1 MRFTSKDLDIAG
13 IPSLNVNAFRSDG
26 FGINAVY
33 SKGGGDAPA
42 PPDYVAAAK
51 ATAQGDLDLAKYQTQ
66 ANRINQYTPWGNVT
80 YTNDRQFDQQ
90 AYDAAMAAYNRQVQ
104 QQQSA
109 PSGWSYVRPNH
120 GYGESDMGIGR
131 LMPVSGGGLGGGLG
145 GLMGSQST
153 PTMPDPKDFY
163 TGGDNWEQHVQLAP
177 ELQAMLEQEWAIQ
190 QGLVDPQN
198 AALAR
203 VQEMMAAGFDP
214 SALPEGGTAFAPSGE
229 ILPTYDPNLQ
239 TNNATELLM
248 GRINPQL
255 DRQREALRAQLAN
268 QGIAQGSPAYN
279 QAMLEFGQQANDAHN
294 QAALQGIG
302 LGMQQQGL
310 QFSQGLANR
319 QLTAAEQAQQFGQSE
334 QARQRALTEA
344 AYLRSLPMQELG
356 MLMGGNQ
363 VQMPQFP
370 GYAQQGQVAGP
381 DLLGAAGAQHQGNI
395 GKWNANQAQR
405 QQSMQGWG
413 GLGGAVGGL
422 FGGPVGG
429 AIGSI
434 GGTLLGGLFG

>member
-26 FGINAVY
+26 FGINGVY
-33 SKGGGDAPA
+33 GKGGGDAPS
-42 PPDYVAAAK
+42 PPDYEKAAR
-51 ATAQGDLDLAKYQTQ
+51 ATAEGDLELAKYQTQ

-80 YTNDRQFDQQ
+80 YTNDRQFDQA
-90 AYDAAMAAYNRQVQ
+90 AYDAAMAAYNRQIEQ
-104 QQQSA
+104 QQQ
-109 PSGWSYVRPNH
+109 PQHQNPFGFEMFFN
-120 GYGESDMGIGR
+120 
-131 LMPVSGGGLGGGLG
+131 LGKN
-145 GLMGSQST
+145 Q
-153 PTMPDPKDFY
+153 PKMPDAADFY
-163 TGGDNWEQHVQLAP
+163 TGGDNWEQHTELAP
-177 ELQAMLEQEWAIQ
+177 ELQDQLEQEWAIQ
-190 QGLVDPQN
+190 AGLRDPQN
-198 AALAR
+198 AALGR
-203 VQEMMAAGFDP
+203 VQQMMEEGFDP
-214 SALPEGGTAFAPSGE
+214 STLPEGGTAFAPSGE

-395 GKWNANQAQR
+395 GQW
-405 QQSMQGWG
+405 
-413 GLGGAVGGL
+413 
-422 FGGPVGG
+422 
-429 AIGSI
+429 
-434 GGTLLGGLFG
+434 

>member
-33 SKGGGDAPA
+33 GKGGGDAPS
-42 PPDYVAAAK
+42 PPDYEKAAR
-51 ATAQGDLDLAKYQTQ
+51 ATAEGDLELAKYQTQ

-80 YTNDRQFDQQ
+80 YTNDRQFDQA
-90 AYDAAMAAYNRQVQ
+90 AYDAAMAAYNRQIEQ
-104 QQQSA
+104 QQQ
-109 PSGWSYVRPNH
+109 PQHQNPFGF
-120 GYGESDMGIGR
+120 
-131 LMPVSGGGLGGGLG
+131 GGLFTHSQGGDQGLGGRQPTPFEMLSNLG
-145 GLMGSQST
+145 KNQ
-153 PTMPDPKDFY
+153 PKMPDAADFY
-163 TGGDNWEQHVQLAP
+163 TGGDNWEQHTELAP

-214 SALPEGGTAFAPSGE
+214 SALPEGGQV
-229 ILPTYDPNLQ
+229 YDPTLQ

-248 GRINPQL
+248 QRLNPQL

-279 QAMLEFGQQANDAHN
+279 QAMLEFGQQANDAHT
-294 QAALQGIG
+294 QAALHGIG
-302 LGMQQQGL
+302 LGMQQQGM
-310 QFSQGLANR
+310 
-319 QLTAAEQAQQFGQSE
+319 QFGQSE
-334 QARQRALTEA
+334 QARQRALMEA
-344 AYLRSLPMQELG
+344 AYLRSLPLQELQ
-356 MLMGGNQ
+356 MLTGGGQ

-370 GYAQQGQVAGP
+370 GFAQQGQTAGA

-395 GKWNANQAQR
+395 AQWNANQAQR

>member
-33 SKGGGDAPA
+33 GKGGGDAPA

-109 PSGWSYVRPNH
+109 PGGWRYVRPNH

-177 ELQAMLEQEWAIQ
+177 ELQDQLEQEWAIQ
-190 QGLVDPQN
+190 AGLRDPQN

-214 SALPEGGTAFAPSGE
+214 STLPEGGQV
-229 ILPTYDPNLQ
+229 YDPTLQ

-248 GRINPQL
+248 QRLNPQL

-279 QAMLEFGQQANDAHN
+279 QAMLEFGQQANDAHT
-294 QAALQGIG
+294 QAALHGIG
-302 LGMQQQGL
+302 LGMQQQGM
-310 QFSQGLANR
+310 
-319 QLTAAEQAQQFGQSE
+319 QFGQSE

-370 GYAQQGQVAGP
+370 GFAQQGQTAGA

-395 GKWNANQAQR
+395 AQWNANQAQR